1 MDREIWRG
9 KDVGYIVK
17 KKMNRSCRK
26 NGMVSVNRWGFGSVN
41 RAVKKGEGKEMD
53 QEIKQR
59 IETLKKEKDAVILAH
74 YYVDGEV
81 QEIADY
87 VGDSYYLAELAT
99 TVPQKTIIFCGV
111 SFMGESAK
119 ILSPEKT
126 VIMADRSADCPM
138 AHMAAIEKIK
148 EVRQEYPDV
157 AVVCYVNSTA
167 ELKSHSDVCVTSSNA
182 VKIVKELPNH
192 DIFFIPD
199 EHLGTYVAEQ
209 VPEKHII
216 LNDGFC
222 HVHAAI
228 RPEAAKAAK
237 EARPQAKLLVHP
249 ECRSEVVALA
259 DYVGSTAGII
269 KYAEASKDTE
279 FLVAT
284 ELGVFAELKKRCP
297 DKKFYAVGNTQI
309 CPNMKKVTLDKLI
322 EALENEE
329 NEVLLSEQEISDAHA
344 PLLRMLELAK

>member
-1 MDREIWRG
+1 MDTRRE
-9 KDVGYIVK
+9 KLE
-17 KKMNRSCRK
+17 
-26 NGMVSVNRWGFGSVN
+26 
-41 RAVKKGEGKEMD
+41 A
-53 QEIKQR
+53 
-59 IETLKKEKDAVILAH
+59 LKKEKNAVIMAH
-74 YYVDGEV
+74 YYVPDEV

-87 VGDSYYLAELAT
+87 IGDSYYLSDMAT
-99 TVPQKTIIFCGV
+99 KVDASVIVLCGV
-111 SFMGESAK
+111 RFMGESAK
-119 ILSPEKT
+119 ILNPGKK
-126 VIMADRSADCPM
+126 VLLPDLHADCPM

-259 DYVGSTAGII
+259 DYV
-269 KYAEASKDTE
+269 
-279 FLVAT
+279 
-284 ELGVFAELKKRCP
+284 VFAELKKRCP

>member
-1 MDREIWRG
+1 MQITQAIE
-9 KDVGYIVK
+9 KLK
-17 KKMNRSCRK
+17 QEK
-26 NGMVSVNRWGFGSVN
+26 N
-41 RAVKKGEGKEMD
+41 
-53 QEIKQR
+53 
-59 IETLKKEKDAVILAH
+59 AVILAH
-74 YYVDGEV
+74 YYVDKEI
-81 QEIADY
+81 QDIADY
-87 VGDSYYLAELAT
+87 IGDSFYLSKVATKVDAER
-99 TVPQKTIIFCGV
+99 IIFCGV
-111 SFMGESAK
+111 EFMGESAK
-119 ILSPEKT
+119 VLNPEKRVFMPDAT
-126 VIMADRSADCPM
+126 ADCPM
-138 AHMAAIEKIK
+138 AHMATVEEIEKVK
-148 EVRQEYPDV
+148 ATYDDV
-157 AVVCYVNSTA
+157 AVVCYINSTA
-167 ELKSHSDVCVTSSNA
+167 ELKSHADVCVTSSNA

-199 EHLGTYVAEQ
+199 EHLGTYVAEH

-249 ECRSEVVALA
+249 ECSSEVVALA
-259 DYVGSTAGII
+259 DYVGSTTGII

-329 NEVLLSEQEISDAHA
+329 NEVLLSEQKISDAHA